1 MNTGESIN
9 NMIGRWIMG
18 KEKFNVIR
26 LVDSLYRDEI
36 QKADDEVVYCEIQ
49 FRCDRSSFAG
59 VALKITSEKSGI
71 IVRQCKEKIIQDVSK
86 YEKIYIGYE
95 QDYIDYIMKFFSSEK
110 REYGIEIF
118 FLVYSNVRS
127 SQIVF
132 EELMKN
138 VDKNIDKI
146 RDQL

>member
-1 MNTGESIN
+1 
-9 NMIGRWIMG
+9 MG

-49 FRCDRSSFAG
+49 FRRDRSSFAG

-118 FLVYSNVRS
+118 FLVYSDVRS